1 MVALP
6 SAFSSD
12 LSEAREDRRRVARR
26 RWEVPRSVSTDGA
39 VSDAPR
45 RVVRVSE
52 SSFVPAADSVL
63 SASDGDSFSAAA
75 RVLLVLVRVDLAAES
90 PLRRVRVRRGF
101 SAPAVISSDIVSS
114 VFGSAALGSSTLGV
128 SALAA
133 LRRRPIG
140 GRGRSDASAS
150 EVMTEPPVPAAVI
163 VTEALSV
170 SPWTGAPAGRDATRR
185 RREAGISAVEF
196 SSEFN
201 VVLSVSSSIV
211 LSLAF
216 RHGQCPPG
224 YGPAKI
230 LPQTCANA
238 SRCTDGVIPG
248 MGQKLSVSP
257 RVPRGRLS
265 ASR

>member
-1 MVALP
+1 M
-6 SAFSSD
+6 
-12 LSEAREDRRRVARR
+12 ARR

-52 SSFVPAADSVL
+52 SSFVSVADSVL
-63 SASDGDSFSAAA
+63 STSDGDSFSAAA
-75 RVLLVLVRVDLAAES
+75 RVLLVLVRVELAAES

-101 SAPAVISSDIVSS
+101 SAPVVISSDIVSS
-114 VFGSAALGSSTLGV
+114 VFVSAALGSSVFGVSVFLGSSTLRV

-163 VTEALSV
+163 VTEALAV
-170 SPWTGAPAGRDATRR
+170 SPWAGAPAGRDAARR